1 MNKVSLKVGSTVYFE
16 NRAYKITKV
25 ISTKEVLGKELDPPY
40 ELKILKIIYLKAQ
53 VEKNEKELDISL
65 IDDNLWKMANERF
78 KIIEPFLDD
87 SIHATEEVRK
97 RADEF
102 NVSLPTLYRW
112 IAIYKSSGILSS
124 LVPNFKSRGGVNQ
137 SRLGDDEEAIISSIL
152 EEKYL
157 NPQKYPLKVIY
168 RDIVEKF
175 STAGLKIPHINTIR
189 NRVKKIDP
197 KLTTKQRDL
206 KKVSDTRGLPDK
218 NPYGTFPLQQVQIDH
233 TKLDIILVDD
243 KERKCIGRPYITVAI
258 DVFSRMIAGFYLSL
272 EPPGFFNTGQCVLNM
287 ILPKDDLLLKL
298 GIEGEWPI
306 YGIPNMIATDN
317 AKEFRSIDLKRFCD
331 QYSIE
336 LVWRPVG
343 RSYYGGHVERVI
355 KTISKEIHTLPGT
368 TFSNINERG
377 NYDSETNAS
386 LTISELEKWLT
397 EYIVNVY
404 NKTVHSGIGM
414 TPEEKYFEGVFGLG
428 SKPGTGLPS
437 IIENTK
443 SLRLSLL
450 PSYERTVQKNGIT
463 IDHVTY
469 FSDVLRKWIVPQEA
483 TIKGTS
489 RLFICK
495 RDPRDISKIYF
506 YDPDL
511 KQYFVIPYR
520 NITNPAIDL
529 AELRETISKIKEE
542 KGTKRLS
549 IDNNVVFNTYKKLKT
564 IEEKAVNSSK
574 VARRKESSKK
584 HLKKRLDEE
593 KKDAVNLP
601 KENMYLFE
609 NKQEESILGQKTPE
623 LFSFELLDDEE

>member
-1 MNKVSLKVGSTVYFE
+1 MNKISLKPGSTVYFE

-40 ELKILKIIYLKAQ
+40 ELKILKIIYLNAQ
-53 VEKNEKELDISL
+53 VEKNGKELDISL
-65 IDDNLWKMANERF
+65 VDDELWKIANERF

-87 SIHATEEVRK
+87 SIHPTEEVRK

-243 KERKCIGRPYITVAI
+243 KERKSIGRPYITVAI

-483 TIKGTS
+483 TKKGAS

-511 KQYFVIPYR
+511 NQYFVIPYR

-542 KGTKRLS
+542 KGTQRLS

-564 IEEKAVNSSK
+564 IEEKAVNNSK

-609 NKQEESILGQKTPE
+609 NNQDESILGQTTPE

>member
-1 MNKVSLKVGSTVYFE
+1 MNKISLKIGSIVYFE
-16 NRAYKITKV
+16 NKAYKITKP

-40 ELKILKIIYLKAQ
+40 ELKVLKVIYLKAQ
-53 VEKNEKELDISL
+53 QEERKKEIDIS
-65 IDDNLWKMANERF
+65 IVDDKSWTIANERF
-78 KIIEPFLDD
+78 KIIEPFVGD
-87 SIHATEEVRK
+87 SLNTTEDVKK
-97 RADEF
+97 RAEEF
-102 NVSLPTLYRW
+102 NVSMPTLYRW
-112 IAIYKSSGILSS
+112 ISIYKSSGTISS
-124 LVPNFKSRGGVNQ
+124 LIPNYKRRGGVNKG
-137 SRLGDDEEAIISSIL
+137 RLGEEEESIISKVT

-157 NPQKYPLKVIY
+157 NPQKYSLKVIY

-175 STAGLKIPHINTIR
+175 SQAGLPIPHINTIR

-197 KLTTKQRDL
+197 KLITKKREL

-233 TKLDIILVDD
+233 TKLDIMLVDD
-243 KERKCIGRPYITVAI
+243 NERKSIGRPYITVAI
-258 DVFSRMIAGFYLSL
+258 DVFSRMIAGFYLSF
-272 EPPGFFNTGQCVLNM
+272 EPPGFFNTGQCILNM
-287 ILPKDDLLLKL
+287 ILPKDDFLLKVSVD
-298 GIEGEWPI
+298 GEWPI

-317 AKEFRSIDLKRFCD
+317 AKEFRSIDLKKFCD

-355 KTISKEIHTLPGT
+355 KTISKEVHTLPGT

-377 NYDSETNAS
+377 NYDSEANATM
-386 LTISELEKWLT
+386 TISELEQWLT

-414 TPEEKYFEGVFGLG
+414 TPEEKYYEGIFGLG
-428 SKPGTGLPS
+428 SKPGTGLPA
-437 IIENTK
+437 IIENSK
-443 SLRLSLL
+443 LLKLSLL

-483 TIKGTS
+483 SKKGAS

-511 KQYFVIPYR
+511 RQYFDVPYR
-520 NITNPAIDL
+520 NITNPKIDL
-529 AELRETISKIKEE
+529 SELRDTISKIKEE
-542 KGTKRLS
+542 KGPGRFS
-549 IDNNVVFNTYKKLKT
+549 IDTNVVFNAYKKMKNT
-564 IEEKAVNSSK
+564 EEKAVIASK
-574 VARRKESSKK
+574 KIRRKKSSKK
-584 HLKKRLDEE
+584 HLGKKLEEE
-593 KKDAVNLP
+593 KKIDIKQ
-601 KENMYLFE
+601 KEIQ
-609 NKQEESILGQKTPE
+609 QEYIQESSEEETNQVSPE
-623 LFSFELLDDEE
+623 LFGFEVFDDGE